1 MHLTPALD
9 PTWLCSMVHLSPCK
23 GDNNHPSLLFW
34 PLHILNAEQWCLLI
48 SDHVSVFCLFMCR
61 HALCCPLDLHK
72 SVFFI
77 HTYFHEVF
85 GGNIYIHIYMRIQ
98 CTCSIWIWLL
108 LYFYYFLTLRS
119 LVYLKASYHCHYI
132 SYLQH
137 LNCTRFNNVFC
148 LWNILYILIKTHV
161 IGIWLS
167 TFTELNMFCINNRK
181 MFLISIHK
189 RYLN

>member
-1 MHLTPALD
+1 MC
-9 PTWLCSMVHLSPCK
+9 LCSAFLCADMPFVV
-23 GDNNHPSLLFW
+23 
-34 PLHILNAEQWCLLI
+34 LLI
-48 SDHVSVFCLFMCR
+48 CTNLYFLYTPTFMR
-61 HALCCPLDLHK
+61 SL
-72 SVFFI
+72 
-77 HTYFHEVF
+77 E
-85 GGNIYIHIYMRIQ
+85 GIYIHIYMRIQ

-161 IGIWLS
+161 NGIWLS